1 MLATFAFDVCH
12 EVYRGAREM
21 LDEKIPTLSL
31 ENSAKYQWHPD
42 RTPGLAEYVADFA
55 RAGERA
61 LGEPREGLLRR
72 ARRDGRPGGVRACPP
87 GGRRACQQ
95 DGRRACQQTGRQAC
109 PPGERRACQQT
120 GRRAS
125 RLILFRVFY
134 LGGAEFHAARRHL
147 GISELTWADW
157 TEEIRTRVGQE
168 LLRSGIFPP
177 SQYFQVMTR
186 PAEADRGARRQMF
199 G

>member
-12 EVYRGAREM
+12 DVYRGAREM

-61 LGEPREGLLRR
+61 LGEPREGPGR
-72 ARRDGRPGGVRACPP
+72 ARRDGRAGGVRACLQA
-87 GGRRACQQ
+87 GRRACQE
-95 DGRRACQQTGRQAC
+95 TGRQAC
-109 PPGERRACQQT
+109 PPGC
-120 GRRAS
+120 RRAS
-125 RLILFRVFY
+125 RLILFRMFY
-134 LGGAEFHAARRHL
+134 LGGAEFQAARRHL

-177 SQYFQVMTR
+177 SQYFQVSTR
-186 PAEADRGARRQMF
+186 PTESDRGEQGAA
-199 G
+199 

>member
-12 EVYRGAREM
+12 DVYRGAREM
-21 LDEKIPTLSL
+21 LDAKIATLSL
-31 ENSAKYQWHPD
+31 ENCGKYQWHPD

-61 LGEPREGLLRR
+61 LGERRDGPGR
-72 ARRDGRPGGVRACPP
+72 ARRDGRAGGV
-87 GGRRACQQ
+87 
-95 DGRRACQQTGRQAC
+95 RACQQTGRQ
-109 PPGERRACQQT
+109 
-120 GRRAS
+120 AS

-147 GISELTWADW
+147 GISETTWADW
-157 TEEIRTRVGQE
+157 TEEIRLRVGRE

-186 PAEADRGARRQMF
+186 PAEADRGAMRQVF